1 MLTDDFVATIRDA
14 ANRLRGRQKRAF
26 QAQVAVDYLGGSA
39 RRAETVFG
47 WVEKTLGWAKT
58 MTWKGIQPV
67 VCLLDRVYETGI
79 RLTKAAL
86 RPYQQRLCRSETLSK
101 WSVTIQP
108 QPPTAPSHD

>member
-47 WVEKTLGWAKT
+47 WGRENARVGQDDDLEGNSTRGASLG
-58 MTWKGIQPV
+58 P
-67 VCLLDRVYETGI
+67 CLRNGNPANQSSSQTVP
-79 RLTKAAL
+79 AA
-86 RPYQQRLCRSETLSK
+86 SVSK
-101 WSVTIQP
+101 
-108 QPPTAPSHD
+108 